1 MLKNYSLNRLLVL
14 LVASGFLFLTVDSI
28 LEHWGILTQDLPA
41 FIPMLFSA
49 AGLIVSAIALRRWE
63 ERWIRRLHVFL
74 FASILVAGLG
84 MYYHII
90 EEDDEEQMT
99 TEQREHEQKEKEKPL
114 LAPLSFAGLAAVGLL
129 GTSRKWQA
137 EVV

>member
-14 LVASGFLFLTVDSI
+14 LTTLGFLFLTVDSL
-28 LEHWGILTQDLPA
+28 LEHWEILTQDLPA
-41 FIPMLFSA
+41 FIPVLFSA
-49 AGLIVSAIALRRWE
+49 AGLVIGIMALRKWE
-63 ERWIRRLHVFL
+63 RQWIRRLHIFL
-74 FASILVAGLG
+74 YLSILVAGLG
-84 MYYHII
+84 MYYHVL
-90 EEDDEEQMT
+90 EEDDDEQT
-99 TEQREHEQKEKEKPL
+99 TAEQREHEQKEKEKPL

>member
-1 MLKNYSLNRLLVL
+1 MVNHYSLNRLLVL

>member
-1 MLKNYSLNRLLVL
+1 MV
-14 LVASGFLFLTVDSI
+14 VFGFLFLTIDSL
-28 LEHWGILTQDLPA
+28 LEHWEILTQDLPA
-41 FIPMLFSA
+41 FIPVLFSA
-49 AGLIVSAIALRRWE
+49 AGLIVSAIAFRRWDD
-63 ERWIRRLHVFL
+63 RWIRTLHIFL

-90 EEDDEEQMT
+90 EEDDDEQMT
-99 TEQREHEQKEKEKPL
+99 AEQQEHEQKEKEKPL
-114 LAPLSFAGLAAVGLL
+114 LAPLSFAGLAAAGLL

>member
-1 MLKNYSLNRLLVL
+1 MVNHYSLNRLLVL

-41 FIPMLFSA
+41 FIPVLFSA